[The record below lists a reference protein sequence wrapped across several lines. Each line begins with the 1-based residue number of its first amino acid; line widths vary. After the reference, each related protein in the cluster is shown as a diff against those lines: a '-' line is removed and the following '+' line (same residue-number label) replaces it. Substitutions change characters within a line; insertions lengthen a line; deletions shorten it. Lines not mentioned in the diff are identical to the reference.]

1 MLFFIM
7 KTKVRDATDALP
19 IIRLGSTSVEIFVQ

>member
-7 KTKVRDATDALP
+7 KTKVRDATDALH
-19 IIRLGSTSVEIFVQ
+19 IIRLGSTSVEMFVQ